1 MRRTG
6 FGIPHCFRIAMIGGD
21 QEGPSSC
28 CNGRCKLP
36 DAFIYGSDRDFRCFE
51 DAGMAPIACDIH
63 TPDFI
68 GIAKAYGCNAKRVTS
83 LGELEIELQQSQRR
97 SVPTLIEVMEEDFL
111 SSTTAK

>member
-1 MRRTG
+1 
-6 FGIPHCFRIAMIGGD
+6 
-21 QEGPSSC
+21 
-28 CNGRCKLP
+28 
-36 DAFIYGSDRDFRCFE
+36 
-51 DAGMAPIACDIH
+51 MAPIACDIH